1 MVIMKEQG
9 VLYVVSTPIG
19 NLDDVTVRAL
29 EVFDLVDILVCEDT
43 RITGRLLATYRK
55 RGWIKESPKL
65 MSYNDYNAKD
75 KYEAVVDLVENG
87 SRVGLVSDA
96 GTPTLSDPGYRVIR
110 GCIDRGLV
118 VQVIPGVSA
127 ITAALPYSGIGGEKF
142 VFIGYLPKKAGKRAD
157 EIRNVVSMF
166 AIYDDLRVVM
176 YVTPHRVVKDL
187 EAISEKLLDHRAV
200 LIREVTKR
208 FEERIEGSIGELL
221 RVARERKL
229 KGEMVLVISGER

>member
-1 MVIMKEQG
+1 MKEQG

-55 RGWIKESPKL
+55 RGWIKSSPKL
-65 MSYNDYNAKD
+65 MSYNDHNAKD